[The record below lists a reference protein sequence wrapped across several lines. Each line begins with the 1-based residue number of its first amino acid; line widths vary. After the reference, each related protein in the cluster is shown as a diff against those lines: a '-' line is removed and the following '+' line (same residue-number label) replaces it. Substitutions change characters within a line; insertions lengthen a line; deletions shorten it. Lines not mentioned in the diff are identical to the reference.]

1 MKKEL
6 NKTKSVFEKKSKMSL
21 ARSTTA
27 LTCLVGL
34 LFISAESANAATS
47 STASGQFTVASSVA
61 ASCSISATSMTF
73 AAYLSANTIT
83 AGSVLTTN
91 CTLGTT
97 YNISFLETPD
107 STVNYYLTNETT
119 GLSTETNRL
128 NVYYK
133 SPGGETMTNGAAT
146 ITGTGTGTTANA
158 GTITGTIVSGQ
169 TGKTAG
175 TYGRTMTL
183 NIIY

>member
-6 NKTKSVFEKKSKMSL
+6 NKTKNVFVKKSKRSL

-27 LTCLVGL
+27 LTCLVGVL
-34 LFISAESANAATS
+34 LISAESANALA
-47 STASGQFTVASSVA
+47 TASGQFSVASSVA
-61 ASCSISATSMTF
+61 ASCSISATTMTF
-73 AAYLSANTIT
+73 AAYLPANTIT
-83 AGSVLTTN
+83 ATSVLTSN
-91 CTLGTT
+91 CTIGTT
-97 YNISFLETPD
+97 YNISFLESPDDTP
-107 STVNYYLTNETT
+107 NYYLTNETT

-133 SPGGETMTNGAAT
+133 NAAGATMTNGAAT

-169 TGKTAG
+169 TGKQAG
-175 TYGRTMTL
+175 TYGKTMTL